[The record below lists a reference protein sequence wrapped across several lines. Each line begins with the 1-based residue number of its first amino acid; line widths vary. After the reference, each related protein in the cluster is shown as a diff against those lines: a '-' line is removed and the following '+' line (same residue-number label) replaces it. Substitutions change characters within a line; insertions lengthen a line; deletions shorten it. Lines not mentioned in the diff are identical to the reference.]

1 MQGKV
6 LAIIKSEDFIQLIR
20 YGLIGILGLIVDF
33 GIYSTLTLMTEMRVE
48 LANLISSSCGLINN
62 FLWNSYANF
71 KVHDHLIKRFVEYY
85 IVGQIT
91 TIFTTICLFIFVSLL
106 RQDKLLVKAISTIIA
121 TLIQFG
127 INKAITF
134 KKG

>member
-62 FLWNSYANF
+62 FLW
-71 KVHDHLIKRFVEYY
+71 
-85 IVGQIT
+85 

>member
-33 GIYSTLTLMTEMRVE
+33 GIYSTLTFMTEVGVE

-71 KVHDHLIKRFVEYY
+71 KVNDHLIKRFVEYY

>member
-20 YGLIGILGLIVDF
+20 YGLIGILGLVVDF

-62 FLWNSYANF
+62 FLWNS
-71 KVHDHLIKRFVEYY
+71 
-85 IVGQIT
+85 
-91 TIFTTICLFIFVSLL
+91 
-106 RQDKLLVKAISTIIA
+106 
-121 TLIQFG
+121 
-127 INKAITF
+127 
-134 KKG
+134 

>member
-62 FLWNSYANF
+62 FLWNSYVNF
-71 KVHDHLIKRFVEYY
+71 KVHDHIIKRFVEYY

-91 TIFTTICLFIFVSLL
+91 TVFTTICLFIFVSLL